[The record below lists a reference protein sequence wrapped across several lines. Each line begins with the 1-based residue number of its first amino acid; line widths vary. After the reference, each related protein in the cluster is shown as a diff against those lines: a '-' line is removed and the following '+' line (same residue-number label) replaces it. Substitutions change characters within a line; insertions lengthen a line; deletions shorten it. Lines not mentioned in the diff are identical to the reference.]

1 LPEPTGPVGP
11 VHWGSYLGDLLERV
25 MAVTT
30 PLRVTLPT
38 FSDSTRTWSPTSTIV
53 ASSGR
58 DELRPPQVFPGDRRA
73 HASAAVVT
81 VVLTIRSSPEAASDT
96 LRTLRR

>member
-1 LPEPTGPVGP
+1 
-11 VHWGSYLGDLLERV
+11 

-53 ASSGR
+53 ASFGR
-58 DELRPPQVFPGDRRA
+58 DELRPSQVFPGDRRA
-73 HASAAVVT
+73 HASGAVVT
-81 VVLTIRSSPEAASDT
+81 VVLAIRSSLEAASDT
-96 LRTLRR
+96 AAYGASMMRRDLLAMRWLPGDTRQLLVATG